1 MVVKRICQAIVR
13 DEKSIFPI
21 SLRMHGEYALEDVVL
36 SMPAI
41 VGARGIETTIPISL
55 DEKRYQD
62 FMNLR
67 KCCGRQ
73 GKKFGDE
80 LPLFVGTGDFAP

>member
-1 MVVKRICQAIVR
+1 MKNRFSQFHSVCMV
-13 DEKSIFPI
+13 S
-21 SLRMHGEYALEDVVL
+21 MHLEDVVL

-55 DEKRYQD
+55 DEKEVSRLHESAE
-62 FMNLR
+62 MR
-67 KCCGRQ
+67 GRQ

-80 LPLFVGTGDFAP
+80 LPLFAGTGDFAP